1 MVMAILQRST
11 AMSRSFHRRP
21 LSVDES
27 EAIERL
33 IEALERIADALE
45 GFGAEFGAK
54 LGQMGQ
60 NGGEADP

>member
-1 MVMAILQRST
+1 M
-11 AMSRSFHRRP
+11 
-21 LSVDES
+21 S
-27 EAIERL
+27 EAEALERL

-45 GFGAEFGAK
+45 DIGAGFGAK

>member
-1 MVMAILQRST
+1 MGMATLQKLT
-11 AMSRSFHRRP
+11 APSPNFHRHL

-45 GFGAEFGAK
+45 VFGAEFGAK
-54 LGQMGQ
+54 VGQMGQ

>member
-1 MVMAILQRST
+1 MVA
-11 AMSRSFHRRP
+11 
-21 LSVDES
+21 LSLALAFRYASPEMEEP
-27 EAIERL
+27 EALKRL

>member
-1 MVMAILQRST
+1 M
-11 AMSRSFHRRP
+11 
-21 LSVDES
+21 DES

-54 LGQMGQ
+54 VGQMGQ
-60 NGGEADP
+60 DRGEPDP

>member
-1 MVMAILQRST
+1 
-11 AMSRSFHRRP
+11 MSRSFHRRP

-54 LGQMGQ
+54 VGQMGQ
-60 NGGEADP
+60 NGGESDT

>member
-1 MVMAILQRST
+1 ME
-11 AMSRSFHRRP
+11 
-21 LSVDES
+21 ES
-27 EAIERL
+27 EALKRL

-45 GFGAEFGAK
+45 VFGAEFGAK